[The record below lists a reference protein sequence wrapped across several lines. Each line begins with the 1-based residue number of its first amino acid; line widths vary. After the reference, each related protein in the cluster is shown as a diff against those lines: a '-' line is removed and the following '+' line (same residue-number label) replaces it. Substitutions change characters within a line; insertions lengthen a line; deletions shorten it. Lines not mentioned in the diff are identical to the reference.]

1 MQNLNRLL
9 EFNMKKEP
17 VLSIVMPVYGVEK
30 FISKAIESVLSQ
42 SFQDWELLVINDG
55 SKDNSRAIAKEYE
68 MRDDRIVVYDK
79 INGGLSDARN
89 YGLRKARGKYI
100 HFFDSDDWIE
110 SDFYSTLFP
119 IAERLKCEVLI
130 CGYTVDHE
138 FKSYTKAEGR
148 PCFKGTITQSPLPLP
163 STISLYFNYAWNKL
177 FLRDFL
183 ISNNLLYE
191 KGLFGVEDC
200 VFMSNLI
207 NYPVSIIFTK
217 FHGYHYV
224 DRSRQSLSK
233 MFDERII
240 RFSERRI
247 EALKIIFGKFCNS
260 NNDIGKF
267 IEESQFSTIKRLLN
281 LLYLK
286 SVTMSRFQR
295 KCYLEKISSS
305 PVLSIKK
312 PYKIEYNTLDKILL
326 TILYKKNYFL
336 CDVLFNLK
344 RAIRGRV

>member
-1 MQNLNRLL
+1 
-9 EFNMKKEP
+9 MKKEP

-55 SKDNSRAIAKEYE
+55 SKDNSRTIAKEYE

-89 YGLRKARGKYI
+89 YGLKKARGKYI

-119 IAERLKCEVLI
+119 IAERSKCEVLI

-138 FKSYTKAEGR
+138 LKSYTKAEER
-148 PCFKGTITQSPLPLP
+148 PCFNGTITQSPLSLP

-191 KGLFGVEDC
+191 KGLFAVEDC

-207 NYPVSIIFTK
+207 NYSASIIFTRIQ
-217 FHGYHYV
+217 GYHYV

-240 RFSERRI
+240 EFSERRI
-247 EALKIIFGKFCNS
+247 DALKIIFGKFCNS

-267 IEESQFSTIKRLLN
+267 IEEAQFSTIKRLLN
-281 LLYLK
+281 LPYLK
-286 SVTMSRFQR
+286 SVTMSKFQR
-295 KCYLEKISSS
+295 KCYFEEISSS
-305 PVLSIKK
+305 SVLSIKK
-312 PYKIEYNTLDKILL
+312 PYKIEYNILDKILL
-326 TILYKKNYFL
+326 TILDKKNYFL

-344 RAIRGRV
+344 RTIRGWV